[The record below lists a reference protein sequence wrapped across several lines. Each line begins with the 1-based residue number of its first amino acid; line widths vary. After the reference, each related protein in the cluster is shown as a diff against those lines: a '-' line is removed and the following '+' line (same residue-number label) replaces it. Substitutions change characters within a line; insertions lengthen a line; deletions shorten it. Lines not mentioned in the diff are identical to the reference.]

1 MIHSTSLASCLLLNN
16 RTHDKMR
23 YIIAYCRI
31 LMYISTGKFN
41 RIISGPHP
49 FFALRQGTGVLLPII
64 LLIVILKEHHFGFA
78 FSAGALAIAIIDQPG
93 GTKRFRIKEML
104 FGLIAGNL
112 AVLITG
118 LTRPFPSLIWLI
130 IAAQVFLFSMLSVFG
145 KRGGIVGFACLL
157 MMLLSLSLD
166 IQGTDIFFY
175 SLITLAGSTYYFLFS
190 ITISHLFRLH
200 EERLTLASAVY
211 ATADYMRA
219 RAAFYDVNKDLD
231 RCFRQLLPYM
241 ITMTDAHQAAR
252 DNVLRNLPED
262 YKDHQRQRILLWNV
276 FIEMIALLDTMV
288 ATQTDYEVLRQR
300 FQNHDI
306 MLFMRDTLIKLSRTL
321 QRCALKLANN
331 STVHYRN
338 SVKAEL
344 RAIEYELERFK
355 IAGMAKD
362 EPEIYA
368 LIVQVLRRLR
378 NAARHVDII
387 ADNLREGEIKPLD
400 TLRRDKSLLQF
411 RTHQSLRLQPILDN
425 MHIGSAIFRYALRV
439 TLAITIVQAITNALI
454 IFYPD
459 NAIITKLIEHS
470 HWITITILL
479 TMRPGFAL
487 TRQRTMMRLQGTVIG
502 CLITLGLFSISQ
514 HHIFLTIMML
524 ITMIL
529 GQALIVNH
537 FRSGSIFITMYVLIG
552 FHFISPDIFTIIGER
567 ALDTFIASIIAF
579 ACSFA
584 FPWWEENQITR
595 LAERTIQASQQYLQ
609 KELAFIN
616 SVLHKGMGDHHY
628 STNTF
633 AYNPL
638 YIELQLARRDIHNAY
653 AAFAESYA
661 RMLSEPKSHH
671 INISSL
677 NRLIM
682 SLNTMTSQI
691 NSLGPLLLS
700 LKTLKPDLSAQFDY
714 IQTLLQL
721 TPDKTIPESPP
732 QHLENTPENQPFMLP
747 VKQMQK
753 AAQTIRQEMTVL
765 KSTRLSNTLNPHYQ
779 ADK

>member
-1 MIHSTSLASCLLLNN
+1 
-16 RTHDKMR
+16 
-23 YIIAYCRI
+23 
-31 LMYISTGKFN
+31 MYISTGKFN

-49 FFALRQGTGVLLPII
+49 FFALRQGIGVLLPII
-64 LLIVILKEHHFGFA
+64 ILIGFLKEYHFGFA

-118 LTRPFPSLIWLI
+118 LTRPFPSIIWAV

-166 IQGTDIFFY
+166 AQGTDIFFY

-190 ITISHLFRLH
+190 ITISHFFRLH

-219 RAAFYDVNKDLD
+219 RAAFYDINNDLD
-231 RCFRQLLPYM
+231 TCFRKLLPYM

-262 YKDHQRQRILLWNV
+262 HKDHQRQRIVLWNV

-300 FQNHDI
+300 FQNHDV

-321 QRCALKLANN
+321 QRCALKLAHN
-331 STVHYRN
+331 SSVNYRN

-355 IAGMAKD
+355 AEGIAKD

-368 LIVQVLRRLR
+368 LVVQVLRRLR
-378 NAARHVDII
+378 NAARYVDII
-387 ADNLREGEIKPLD
+387 ADNLREGEVKPLD
-400 TLRRDKSLLQF
+400 ALRRDKSLLQF

-425 MHIGSAIFRYALRV
+425 MHMGSAIFRYALRV
-439 TLAITIVQAITNALI
+439 TLAITIVQAITNAII

-459 NAIITKLIEHS
+459 NELVSKLITHS
-470 HWITITILL
+470 HWVTITILL

-487 TRQRTMMRLQGTVIG
+487 TRQRTMMRLQGTVVG
-502 CLITLGLFSISQ
+502 CLLTLGLFSISGNA
-514 HHIFLTIMML
+514 IFLTVTML
-524 ITMIL
+524 IAMIL

-537 FRSGSIFITMYVLIG
+537 FRSGSMFITIYVLIG

-567 ALDTFIASIIAF
+567 ALDTVIASIIAF

-584 FPWWEENQITR
+584 FPWWEENQIIK

-609 KELAFIN
+609 KELMFID
-616 SVLHKGMGDHHY
+616 SVLTKGMGGDNY
-628 STNTF
+628 SAATF
-633 AYNPL
+633 AHNPL
-638 YIELQLARRDIHNAY
+638 YIDLQLARRDIHNAY
-653 AAFAESYA
+653 AAFADSYA

-671 INISSL
+671 INIGSL

-691 NSLGPLLLS
+691 NSLGPLLVA
-700 LKTLKPDLSAQFDY
+700 LKTLGPDLSKQFDY
-714 IQTLLQL
+714 ILTLLEHPS
-721 TPDKTIPESPP
+721 TEAIIPEPP
-732 QHLENTPENQPFMLP
+732 AHLDNTPENQPFMLP

-753 AAQTIRQEMTVL
+753 AAQTIRQEIQVL
-765 KSTRLSNTLNPHYQ
+765 KN
-779 ADK
+779 D

>member
-1 MIHSTSLASCLLLNN
+1 
-16 RTHDKMR
+16 
-23 YIIAYCRI
+23 
-31 LMYISTGKFN
+31 MYISTGKFN

-49 FFALRQGTGVLLPII
+49 FFALRQGIGVLLPII
-64 LLIVILKEHHFGFA
+64 ILIGFLKEYHFGFA

-118 LTRPFPSLIWLI
+118 LTRPFPSIIWSI

-166 IQGTDIFFY
+166 AQGTDIFFY

-190 ITISHLFRLH
+190 ITISHFFRLH

-219 RAAFYDVNKDLD
+219 RAAFYDINNDLD
-231 RCFRQLLPYM
+231 TCFRKLLPYM

-262 YKDHQRQRILLWNV
+262 HKDHQRQRIVLWNV

-300 FQNHDI
+300 FQNHDV

-321 QRCALKLANN
+321 QRCALKLAHN
-331 STVHYRN
+331 SSVNYRN

-355 IAGMAKD
+355 AEGMAKD

-368 LIVQVLRRLR
+368 LVVQVLRRLR
-378 NAARHVDII
+378 NAARYVDII
-387 ADNLREGEIKPLD
+387 ADNLREGEVKPLD
-400 TLRRDKSLLQF
+400 ALRRDKSLLQF

-425 MHIGSAIFRYALRV
+425 MHMGSAIFRYALRV
-439 TLAITIVQAITNALI
+439 TLAITIVQAITNAII

-459 NAIITKLIEHS
+459 NELVSKLITHS
-470 HWITITILL
+470 HWVTITILL

-487 TRQRTMMRLQGTVIG
+487 TRQRTMMRLQGTVVG
-502 CLITLGLFSISQ
+502 CLLTLGLFSISGNA
-514 HHIFLTIMML
+514 IFLTVTML
-524 ITMIL
+524 IAMIL

-537 FRSGSIFITMYVLIG
+537 FRSGSMFITIYVLIG

-567 ALDTFIASIIAF
+567 ALDTVIASIIAF

-584 FPWWEENQITR
+584 FPWWEENQIIK

-609 KELAFIN
+609 KELMFID
-616 SVLHKGMGDHHY
+616 SVLTKGMGGDNY
-628 STNTF
+628 SAATF
-633 AYNPL
+633 AHNPL
-638 YIELQLARRDIHNAY
+638 YIDLQLARRDIHNAY
-653 AAFAESYA
+653 AAFADSYA

-671 INISSL
+671 INIGSL

-691 NSLGPLLLS
+691 NSLGPLLVA
-700 LKTLKPDLSAQFDY
+700 LKTLGPDLSKQFDY
-714 IQTLLQL
+714 ILTLLEPPS
-721 TPDKTIPESPP
+721 TEAIIPEPP
-732 QHLENTPENQPFMLP
+732 AHLDNTPENQPFMLP

-753 AAQTIRQEMTVL
+753 AAQTIRQEIQVL
-765 KSTRLSNTLNPHYQ
+765 KN
-779 ADK
+779 D

>member
-1 MIHSTSLASCLLLNN
+1 
-16 RTHDKMR
+16 
-23 YIIAYCRI
+23 
-31 LMYISTGKFN
+31 MYISTGKFN

-49 FFALRQGTGVLLPII
+49 FFALRQGIGVLLPII
-64 LLIVILKEHHFGFA
+64 ILIGFLKEYHFGFA

-118 LTRPFPSLIWLI
+118 LTRPFPSIIWVV

-166 IQGTDIFFY
+166 AQGTDIFFY

-190 ITISHLFRLH
+190 ITISHFFRLH

-219 RAAFYDVNKDLD
+219 RAAFYDINNDLD
-231 RCFRQLLPYM
+231 TCFRKLLPYM

-262 YKDHQRQRILLWNV
+262 HKDHQRQRIVLWNV

-300 FQNHDI
+300 FQNHDV

-321 QRCALKLANN
+321 QRCALKLAHN
-331 STVHYRN
+331 SSVNYRN

-355 IAGMAKD
+355 AEGIVKD

-368 LIVQVLRRLR
+368 LVVQVLRRLR
-378 NAARHVDII
+378 NAARYVDII
-387 ADNLREGEIKPLD
+387 ADNLREGEVKPLD
-400 TLRRDKSLLQF
+400 ALRRDKSLLQF

-425 MHIGSAIFRYALRV
+425 MHMGSAIFRYALRV
-439 TLAITIVQAITNALI
+439 TLAITIVQAITNTII

-459 NAIITKLIEHS
+459 NALVSKLITHS
-470 HWITITILL
+470 HWVTITILL

-487 TRQRTMMRLQGTVIG
+487 TRQRTMMRLQGTVVG
-502 CLITLGLFSISQ
+502 CLLTLGLFSISGNA
-514 HHIFLTIMML
+514 IFLTVTML
-524 ITMIL
+524 IAMIL

-537 FRSGSIFITMYVLIG
+537 FRSGSMFITIYVLIG

-567 ALDTFIASIIAF
+567 ALDTVIASIIAF

-584 FPWWEENQITR
+584 FPWWEENQIIK

-609 KELAFIN
+609 KELMFID
-616 SVLHKGMGDHHY
+616 SVLTKGMGGDNY
-628 STNTF
+628 SAATF
-633 AYNPL
+633 AHNPL
-638 YIELQLARRDIHNAY
+638 YIDLQLARRDIHNAY
-653 AAFAESYA
+653 AAFADSYA

-671 INISSL
+671 INIGSL

-691 NSLGPLLLS
+691 NSLGPLLVA
-700 LKTLKPDLSAQFDY
+700 LKTLGPDLSKQFDY
-714 IQTLLQL
+714 ILTLLEPPSPE
-721 TPDKTIPESPP
+721 TIIPEPP
-732 QHLENTPENQPFMLP
+732 AHLDNTPENQPFMLP

-753 AAQTIRQEMTVL
+753 AAQTIRQEIQVL
-765 KSTRLSNTLNPHYQ
+765 KN
-779 ADK
+779 D

>member
-1 MIHSTSLASCLLLNN
+1 
-16 RTHDKMR
+16 
-23 YIIAYCRI
+23 
-31 LMYISTGKFN
+31 MYISTGKFN

-49 FFALRQGTGVLLPII
+49 FFALRQGIGVLLPII
-64 LLIVILKEHHFGFA
+64 ILIGFLKEYHFGFA

-118 LTRPFPSLIWLI
+118 LTRPFPSIIWAV

-166 IQGTDIFFY
+166 AQGTDIFFY

-190 ITISHLFRLH
+190 ITISHFFRLH

-219 RAAFYDVNKDLD
+219 RAAFYDINNDLD
-231 RCFRQLLPYM
+231 TCFRKLLPYM

-262 YKDHQRQRILLWNV
+262 HKDHQRQRIVLWNV

-300 FQNHDI
+300 FQNHDV

-321 QRCALKLANN
+321 QRCALKLAHN
-331 STVHYRN
+331 SSVNYRN

-355 IAGMAKD
+355 AEGMAKD

-368 LIVQVLRRLR
+368 LVVQVLRRLR
-378 NAARHVDII
+378 NAARYVDII
-387 ADNLREGEIKPLD
+387 ADNLREGEVKPLD
-400 TLRRDKSLLQF
+400 ALRRDKSLLQF

-425 MHIGSAIFRYALRV
+425 MHMGSAIFRYALRV
-439 TLAITIVQAITNALI
+439 TLAITIVQAITNAII

-459 NAIITKLIEHS
+459 NALVSKLITHS
-470 HWITITILL
+470 HWVTITILL

-487 TRQRTMMRLQGTVIG
+487 TRQRTMMRLQGTVVG
-502 CLITLGLFSISQ
+502 CLLTLGLFSISGNA
-514 HHIFLTIMML
+514 IFLTVTML
-524 ITMIL
+524 IAMIL

-537 FRSGSIFITMYVLIG
+537 FRSGSMFITIYVLIG

-567 ALDTFIASIIAF
+567 ALDTVIASIIAF

-584 FPWWEENQITR
+584 FPWWEENQIIK

-609 KELAFIN
+609 KELMFID
-616 SVLHKGMGDHHY
+616 SVLTKGMGGDNY
-628 STNTF
+628 SAATF
-633 AYNPL
+633 AHNPL
-638 YIELQLARRDIHNAY
+638 YIDLQLARRDIHNAY
-653 AAFAESYA
+653 AAFADSYA

-671 INISSL
+671 INIGSL

-691 NSLGPLLLS
+691 NSLGPLLVA
-700 LKTLKPDLSAQFDY
+700 LKTLGPDLSKQFDY
-714 IQTLLQL
+714 ILTLLEPPSPE
-721 TPDKTIPESPP
+721 TIIPEPP
-732 QHLENTPENQPFMLP
+732 AHLDNTPENQPFMLP

-753 AAQTIRQEMTVL
+753 AAQTIRQEIQVL
-765 KSTRLSNTLNPHYQ
+765 KN
-779 ADK
+779 D

>member
-1 MIHSTSLASCLLLNN
+1 
-16 RTHDKMR
+16 
-23 YIIAYCRI
+23 
-31 LMYISTGKFN
+31 MYISTGKFN

-49 FFALRQGTGVLLPII
+49 FFALRQGIGVLLPII
-64 LLIVILKEHHFGFA
+64 ILIGFLKEYHFGFA

-118 LTRPFPSLIWLI
+118 LTRPFPSIIWAI

-166 IQGTDIFFY
+166 AQGTDIFFY

-190 ITISHLFRLH
+190 ITISHFFRLH

-219 RAAFYDVNKDLD
+219 RAPFYDINNDLD
-231 RCFRQLLPYM
+231 TCFRKLLPYM

-262 YKDHQRQRILLWNV
+262 HKDHQRQRIVLWNV

-300 FQNHDI
+300 FQNHDV

-321 QRCALKLANN
+321 QRCALKLAHN
-331 STVHYRN
+331 SSVNYRN

-355 IAGMAKD
+355 AEGMAKD

-368 LIVQVLRRLR
+368 LVVQVLRRLR
-378 NAARHVDII
+378 NAARYVDII
-387 ADNLREGEIKPLD
+387 ADNLREGEVKPLD
-400 TLRRDKSLLQF
+400 ALRRDKSLLQF

-425 MHIGSAIFRYALRV
+425 MHMGSAIFRYALRV
-439 TLAITIVQAITNALI
+439 TLAITIVQAITNAII

-459 NAIITKLIEHS
+459 NELVSKLITHS
-470 HWITITILL
+470 HWVTITILL

-487 TRQRTMMRLQGTVIG
+487 TRQRTMMRLQGTVVG
-502 CLITLGLFSISQ
+502 CLLTLGLFSISGNA
-514 HHIFLTIMML
+514 IFLTVTML
-524 ITMIL
+524 IAMIL

-537 FRSGSIFITMYVLIG
+537 FRSGSMFITIYVLIG

-567 ALDTFIASIIAF
+567 ALDTVIASIIAF

-584 FPWWEENQITR
+584 FPWWEENQIIK

-609 KELAFIN
+609 KELMFID
-616 SVLHKGMGDHHY
+616 SVLTKGMGGDNY
-628 STNTF
+628 SAATF
-633 AYNPL
+633 AHNPL
-638 YIELQLARRDIHNAY
+638 YIDLQLARRDIHNAY
-653 AAFAESYA
+653 AAFADSYA

-671 INISSL
+671 INIGSL

-691 NSLGPLLLS
+691 NSLGPLLVA
-700 LKTLKPDLSAQFDY
+700 LKTLGPDLSKQFDY
-714 IQTLLQL
+714 ILTLLEPPS
-721 TPDKTIPESPP
+721 TEAIIPEPP
-732 QHLENTPENQPFMLP
+732 AHLDNTPENQPFMLP

-753 AAQTIRQEMTVL
+753 AAQTIRQEIQVL
-765 KSTRLSNTLNPHYQ
+765 KN
-779 ADK
+779 D

>member
-1 MIHSTSLASCLLLNN
+1 
-16 RTHDKMR
+16 
-23 YIIAYCRI
+23 
-31 LMYISTGKFN
+31 MYISTGKFN

-49 FFALRQGTGVLLPII
+49 FFALRQGIGVLLPII
-64 LLIVILKEHHFGFA
+64 ILIGFLKEYHFGFA

-118 LTRPFPSLIWLI
+118 LTRPFPSIIWAV

-166 IQGTDIFFY
+166 AQGTDIFFY

-190 ITISHLFRLH
+190 ITISHFFRLH

-219 RAAFYDVNKDLD
+219 RAAFYDINNDLD
-231 RCFRQLLPYM
+231 TCFRKLLPYM

-262 YKDHQRQRILLWNV
+262 HKDHQRQRIVLWNV

-300 FQNHDI
+300 FKNHDV

-321 QRCALKLANN
+321 QRCALKLAHN
-331 STVHYRN
+331 SSVNYRN

-355 IAGMAKD
+355 AEGIAKD

-368 LIVQVLRRLR
+368 LVVQVLRRLR
-378 NAARHVDII
+378 NAARYVDII
-387 ADNLREGEIKPLD
+387 ADNLREGEVKPLD
-400 TLRRDKSLLQF
+400 ALRRDKSLLQF

-425 MHIGSAIFRYALRV
+425 MHMGSAIFRYALRV
-439 TLAITIVQAITNALI
+439 TLAITIVQAITNAII

-459 NAIITKLIEHS
+459 NALVSKLITHS
-470 HWITITILL
+470 HWVTITILL

-487 TRQRTMMRLQGTVIG
+487 TRQRTMMRLQGTVVG
-502 CLITLGLFSISQ
+502 CLLTLGLFSISGNA
-514 HHIFLTIMML
+514 IFLTVTML
-524 ITMIL
+524 IAMIL

-537 FRSGSIFITMYVLIG
+537 FRSGSMFITIYVLIG

-567 ALDTFIASIIAF
+567 ALDTVIASIIAF

-584 FPWWEENQITR
+584 FPWWEENQIIK

-609 KELAFIN
+609 KELMFID
-616 SVLHKGMGDHHY
+616 SVLTKGMGGDNY
-628 STNTF
+628 SAATF
-633 AYNPL
+633 AHNPL
-638 YIELQLARRDIHNAY
+638 YIDLQLARRDIHNAY
-653 AAFAESYA
+653 AAFADSYA

-671 INISSL
+671 INIGSL

-691 NSLGPLLLS
+691 NSLGPLLVA
-700 LKTLKPDLSAQFDY
+700 LKTLGPDLSKQFDY
-714 IQTLLQL
+714 ILTLLE
-721 TPDKTIPESPP
+721 PPSAEAIIPEPP
-732 QHLENTPENQPFMLP
+732 AHLDNTPENQPFMLP

-753 AAQTIRQEMTVL
+753 AAQTIRQEIQVL
-765 KSTRLSNTLNPHYQ
+765 KN
-779 ADK
+779 D

>member
-1 MIHSTSLASCLLLNN
+1 
-16 RTHDKMR
+16 
-23 YIIAYCRI
+23 
-31 LMYISTGKFN
+31 MYISTGKFN

-49 FFALRQGTGVLLPII
+49 FFALRQGIGVLLPII
-64 LLIVILKEHHFGFA
+64 ILIGFLKEYHFGFA

-118 LTRPFPSLIWLI
+118 LTRPFPSIIWAV

-166 IQGTDIFFY
+166 AQGTDIFFY

-190 ITISHLFRLH
+190 ITISHFFRLH

-219 RAAFYDVNKDLD
+219 RAAFYDINNDLD
-231 RCFRQLLPYM
+231 TCFRKLLPYM

-262 YKDHQRQRILLWNV
+262 HKDHQRQRIVLWNV

-300 FQNHDI
+300 FQNHDV

-321 QRCALKLANN
+321 QRCALKLAHN
-331 STVHYRN
+331 SSVNYRN

-355 IAGMAKD
+355 AEGMAKD

-368 LIVQVLRRLR
+368 LVVQVLRRLR
-378 NAARHVDII
+378 NAARYVDII
-387 ADNLREGEIKPLD
+387 ADNLREGEVKPLD
-400 TLRRDKSLLQF
+400 ALRRDKSLLQF

-425 MHIGSAIFRYALRV
+425 MHMGSAIFRYALRV
-439 TLAITIVQAITNALI
+439 TLAITIVQAITNAII

-459 NAIITKLIEHS
+459 NELVSKLITHS
-470 HWITITILL
+470 HWVTITILL

-487 TRQRTMMRLQGTVIG
+487 TRQRTMMRLQGTVVG
-502 CLITLGLFSISQ
+502 CLLTLGLFSISGNA
-514 HHIFLTIMML
+514 IFLTVTML
-524 ITMIL
+524 IAMIL

-537 FRSGSIFITMYVLIG
+537 FRSGSMFITIYVLIG

-567 ALDTFIASIIAF
+567 ALDTVIASIIAF

-584 FPWWEENQITR
+584 FPWWEENQIIK

-609 KELAFIN
+609 KELMFID
-616 SVLHKGMGDHHY
+616 SVLTKGMGGDNY
-628 STNTF
+628 SAATF
-633 AYNPL
+633 AHNPL
-638 YIELQLARRDIHNAY
+638 YIDLQLARRDIHNAY
-653 AAFAESYA
+653 AAFADSYA

-671 INISSL
+671 INIGSL

-691 NSLGPLLLS
+691 NSLGPLLVA
-700 LKTLKPDLSAQFDY
+700 LKTLGPDLSKQFDY
-714 IQTLLQL
+714 ILTLLEPPS
-721 TPDKTIPESPP
+721 TEAIIPEPP
-732 QHLENTPENQPFMLP
+732 AHLDNTPENQPFMLP

-753 AAQTIRQEMTVL
+753 AAQTIRQEIQVL
-765 KSTRLSNTLNPHYQ
+765 KN
-779 ADK
+779 D

>member
-1 MIHSTSLASCLLLNN
+1 
-16 RTHDKMR
+16 
-23 YIIAYCRI
+23 
-31 LMYISTGKFN
+31 MYISTGKFN

-49 FFALRQGTGVLLPII
+49 FFALRQGIGVLLPII
-64 LLIVILKEHHFGFA
+64 ILIGFLKEYHFGFA

-118 LTRPFPSLIWLI
+118 LTRPFPSIIWVV

-166 IQGTDIFFY
+166 AQGTDIFFY

-190 ITISHLFRLH
+190 ITISHFFRLH

-219 RAAFYDVNKDLD
+219 RAAFYDINNDLD
-231 RCFRQLLPYM
+231 TCFRKLLPYM

-262 YKDHQRQRILLWNV
+262 HKDHQRQRIVLWNV

-300 FQNHDI
+300 FQNHDV

-321 QRCALKLANN
+321 QRCALKLAHN
-331 STVHYRN
+331 SSVNYRN

-355 IAGMAKD
+355 AEGIAKD

-368 LIVQVLRRLR
+368 LVVQVLRRLR
-378 NAARHVDII
+378 NAARYVDII
-387 ADNLREGEIKPLD
+387 ADNLREGEVKPLD
-400 TLRRDKSLLQF
+400 ALRRDKSLLQF

-425 MHIGSAIFRYALRV
+425 MHMGSAIFRYALRV
-439 TLAITIVQAITNALI
+439 TLAITIVQAITNAII

-459 NAIITKLIEHS
+459 NALVSKLITHS
-470 HWITITILL
+470 HWVTITILL

-487 TRQRTMMRLQGTVIG
+487 TRQRTMMRLQGTVVG
-502 CLITLGLFSISQ
+502 CLLTLGLFSISGNA
-514 HHIFLTIMML
+514 IFLTVTML
-524 ITMIL
+524 IAMIL

-537 FRSGSIFITMYVLIG
+537 FRSGSMFITIYVLIG

-567 ALDTFIASIIAF
+567 ALDTVIASIIAF

-584 FPWWEENQITR
+584 FPWWEENQIIK

-609 KELAFIN
+609 KELMFID
-616 SVLHKGMGDHHY
+616 SVLTKGMGGDNY
-628 STNTF
+628 SAATF
-633 AYNPL
+633 AHNPL
-638 YIELQLARRDIHNAY
+638 YIDLQLARRDIHNAY
-653 AAFAESYA
+653 AAFADSYA

-671 INISSL
+671 INIGSL

-691 NSLGPLLLS
+691 NSLGPLLVA
-700 LKTLKPDLSAQFDY
+700 LKTLGPDLSKQFDY
-714 IQTLLQL
+714 ILTLLEPPS
-721 TPDKTIPESPP
+721 TEAIIPEPP
-732 QHLENTPENQPFMLP
+732 AHLDNTPENQPFMLP

-753 AAQTIRQEMTVL
+753 AAQTIRQEIQVL
-765 KSTRLSNTLNPHYQ
+765 KN
-779 ADK
+779 D

>member
-1 MIHSTSLASCLLLNN
+1 
-16 RTHDKMR
+16 
-23 YIIAYCRI
+23 
-31 LMYISTGKFN
+31 
-41 RIISGPHP
+41 
-49 FFALRQGTGVLLPII
+49 
-64 LLIVILKEHHFGFA
+64 
-78 FSAGALAIAIIDQPG
+78 
-93 GTKRFRIKEML
+93 
-104 FGLIAGNL
+104 
-112 AVLITG
+112 
-118 LTRPFPSLIWLI
+118 
-130 IAAQVFLFSMLSVFG
+130 MLSVFG

-166 IQGTDIFFY
+166 AQGTDIFFY

-190 ITISHLFRLH
+190 ITISHFFRLH

-219 RAAFYDVNKDLD
+219 RAAFYDINNDLD
-231 RCFRQLLPYM
+231 TCFRKLLPYM

-262 YKDHQRQRILLWNV
+262 HKDHQRQRIVLWNV

-300 FQNHDI
+300 FQNHDV

-321 QRCALKLANN
+321 QRCALKLAHN
-331 STVHYRN
+331 SSVNYRN

-355 IAGMAKD
+355 AEGMAKD

-368 LIVQVLRRLR
+368 LVVQVLRRLR
-378 NAARHVDII
+378 NAARYVDII
-387 ADNLREGEIKPLD
+387 ADNLREGEVKPLD
-400 TLRRDKSLLQF
+400 ALRRDKSLLQF

-425 MHIGSAIFRYALRV
+425 MHMGSAIFRYALRV
-439 TLAITIVQAITNALI
+439 TLAITIVQAITNAII

-459 NAIITKLIEHS
+459 NELVSKLITHS
-470 HWITITILL
+470 HWVTITILL

-487 TRQRTMMRLQGTVIG
+487 TRQRTMMRLQGTVVG
-502 CLITLGLFSISQ
+502 CLLTLGLFSISGNA
-514 HHIFLTIMML
+514 IFLTVTML
-524 ITMIL
+524 IAMIL

-537 FRSGSIFITMYVLIG
+537 FRSGSMFITIYVLIG

-567 ALDTFIASIIAF
+567 ALDTVIASIIAF

-584 FPWWEENQITR
+584 FPWWEENQIIK

-609 KELAFIN
+609 KELMFID
-616 SVLHKGMGDHHY
+616 SVLTKGMGGDNY
-628 STNTF
+628 SAATF
-633 AYNPL
+633 AHNPL
-638 YIELQLARRDIHNAY
+638 YIDLQLARRDIHNAY
-653 AAFAESYA
+653 AAFADSYA

-671 INISSL
+671 INIGSL

-691 NSLGPLLLS
+691 NSLGPLLVA
-700 LKTLKPDLSAQFDY
+700 LKTLGPDLSKQFDY
-714 IQTLLQL
+714 ILTLLEPPS
-721 TPDKTIPESPP
+721 TEAIIPEPP
-732 QHLENTPENQPFMLP
+732 AHLDNTPENQPFMLP

-753 AAQTIRQEMTVL
+753 AAQTIRQEIQVL
-765 KSTRLSNTLNPHYQ
+765 KN
-779 ADK
+779 D

>member
-1 MIHSTSLASCLLLNN
+1 
-16 RTHDKMR
+16 
-23 YIIAYCRI
+23 
-31 LMYISTGKFN
+31 MYISTGKFN

-49 FFALRQGTGVLLPII
+49 FFALRQGIGVLLPII
-64 LLIVILKEHHFGFA
+64 ILIGFLKEYHFGFA

-118 LTRPFPSLIWLI
+118 LTRPFPSIIWVV

-166 IQGTDIFFY
+166 AQGTDIFFY

-190 ITISHLFRLH
+190 ITISHFFRLH

-219 RAAFYDVNKDLD
+219 RAAFYDINNDLD
-231 RCFRQLLPYM
+231 TCFRKLLPYM

-262 YKDHQRQRILLWNV
+262 HKDHQRQRIVLWNV

-300 FQNHDI
+300 FQNHDV

-321 QRCALKLANN
+321 QRCALKLAHN
-331 STVHYRN
+331 SSVNYRN

-355 IAGMAKD
+355 AEGIAKD

-368 LIVQVLRRLR
+368 LVVQVLRRLR
-378 NAARHVDII
+378 NAARYVDII
-387 ADNLREGEIKPLD
+387 ADNLREGEVKPLD
-400 TLRRDKSLLQF
+400 ALRRDKSLLQF

-425 MHIGSAIFRYALRV
+425 MHMGSAIFRYALRV
-439 TLAITIVQAITNALI
+439 TLAITIVQAITNAII

-459 NAIITKLIEHS
+459 NELVSKLITHS
-470 HWITITILL
+470 HWVTITILL

-487 TRQRTMMRLQGTVIG
+487 TRQRTMMRLQGTVVG
-502 CLITLGLFSISQ
+502 CLLTLGLFSISGNA
-514 HHIFLTIMML
+514 IFLTVTML
-524 ITMIL
+524 IAMIL

-537 FRSGSIFITMYVLIG
+537 FRSGSMFITIYVLIG

-567 ALDTFIASIIAF
+567 ALDTVIASIIAF

-584 FPWWEENQITR
+584 FPWWEENQIIK

-609 KELAFIN
+609 KELMFID
-616 SVLHKGMGDHHY
+616 SVLTKGMGGDNY
-628 STNTF
+628 SAATF
-633 AYNPL
+633 AHNPL
-638 YIELQLARRDIHNAY
+638 YIDLQLARRDIHNAY
-653 AAFAESYA
+653 AAFADSYA

-671 INISSL
+671 INIGSL

-691 NSLGPLLLS
+691 NSLGPLLVA
-700 LKTLKPDLSAQFDY
+700 LKTLGPDLSKQFDY
-714 IQTLLQL
+714 ILTLLEPPS
-721 TPDKTIPESPP
+721 TEAIIPEPP
-732 QHLENTPENQPFMLP
+732 AHLDNTPENQPFMLP

-753 AAQTIRQEMTVL
+753 AAQTIRQEIQVL
-765 KSTRLSNTLNPHYQ
+765 KN
-779 ADK
+779 D

>member
-1 MIHSTSLASCLLLNN
+1 
-16 RTHDKMR
+16 
-23 YIIAYCRI
+23 
-31 LMYISTGKFN
+31 MYISTGKFN

-49 FFALRQGTGVLLPII
+49 FFALRQGIGVLLPII
-64 LLIVILKEHHFGFA
+64 ILIGFLKEYHFGFA

-118 LTRPFPSLIWLI
+118 LTRPFPSIIWAV

-166 IQGTDIFFY
+166 AQGTDIFFY

-190 ITISHLFRLH
+190 ITISHFFRLH

-219 RAAFYDVNKDLD
+219 RAAFYDINNDLD
-231 RCFRQLLPYM
+231 TCFRKLLPYM

-262 YKDHQRQRILLWNV
+262 HKDHQRQRIVLWNV

-300 FQNHDI
+300 FQNHDV

-321 QRCALKLANN
+321 QRCALKLAHN
-331 STVHYRN
+331 SSVNYRN

-355 IAGMAKD
+355 AEGIAKD

-368 LIVQVLRRLR
+368 LVVQVLRRLR
-378 NAARHVDII
+378 NAARYVDII
-387 ADNLREGEIKPLD
+387 ADNLREGEVKPLD
-400 TLRRDKSLLQF
+400 ALRRDKSLLQF

-425 MHIGSAIFRYALRV
+425 MHMGSAIFRYALRV
-439 TLAITIVQAITNALI
+439 TLAITIVQAITNAII

-459 NAIITKLIEHS
+459 NELVSKLITHS
-470 HWITITILL
+470 HWVTITILL

-487 TRQRTMMRLQGTVIG
+487 TRQRTMMRLQGTVVG
-502 CLITLGLFSISQ
+502 CLLTLGLFSISGNA
-514 HHIFLTIMML
+514 IFLTVTML
-524 ITMIL
+524 IAMIL

-537 FRSGSIFITMYVLIG
+537 FRSGSMFITIYVLIG

-567 ALDTFIASIIAF
+567 ALDTVIASIIAF

-584 FPWWEENQITR
+584 FPWWEENQIIK

-609 KELAFIN
+609 KELMFID
-616 SVLHKGMGDHHY
+616 SVLTKGMGGDNY
-628 STNTF
+628 SAATF
-633 AYNPL
+633 AHNPL
-638 YIELQLARRDIHNAY
+638 YIDLQLARRDIHNAY
-653 AAFAESYA
+653 AAFADSYA

-671 INISSL
+671 INIGSL

-691 NSLGPLLLS
+691 NSLGPLLVA
-700 LKTLKPDLSAQFDY
+700 LKTLGPDLSKQFDY
-714 IQTLLQL
+714 ILTLLEPPSAE
-721 TPDKTIPESPP
+721 TIIPEPP
-732 QHLENTPENQPFMLP
+732 AHLDNTPENQPFMLP

-753 AAQTIRQEMTVL
+753 AAQTIRQEIQVL
-765 KSTRLSNTLNPHYQ
+765 KN
-779 ADK
+779 D

>member
-1 MIHSTSLASCLLLNN
+1 
-16 RTHDKMR
+16 
-23 YIIAYCRI
+23 
-31 LMYISTGKFN
+31 MYISTGKFN

-49 FFALRQGTGVLLPII
+49 FFALRQGIGVLLPII
-64 LLIVILKEHHFGFA
+64 ILIGFLKEYHFGFA

-118 LTRPFPSLIWLI
+118 LTRPFPSIIWAI

-166 IQGTDIFFY
+166 AQGTDIFFY

-190 ITISHLFRLH
+190 ITISHFFRLH

-219 RAAFYDVNKDLD
+219 RAAFYDINNDLD
-231 RCFRQLLPYM
+231 TCFRKLLPYM

-262 YKDHQRQRILLWNV
+262 HKDHQRQRIVLWNV

-300 FQNHDI
+300 FQNHDV

-321 QRCALKLANN
+321 QRCALKLAHN
-331 STVHYRN
+331 SSVNYRN

-355 IAGMAKD
+355 AEGIAKD

-368 LIVQVLRRLR
+368 LVVQVLRRLR
-378 NAARHVDII
+378 NAARYVDII
-387 ADNLREGEIKPLD
+387 ADNLREGEVKPLD
-400 TLRRDKSLLQF
+400 ALRRDKSLLQF

-425 MHIGSAIFRYALRV
+425 MHMGSAIFRYALRV
-439 TLAITIVQAITNALI
+439 TLAITIVQAITNAII

-459 NAIITKLIEHS
+459 NELVSKLITHS
-470 HWITITILL
+470 HWVTITILL

-487 TRQRTMMRLQGTVIG
+487 TRQRTMMRLQGTVVG
-502 CLITLGLFSISQ
+502 CLLTLGLFSISGNA
-514 HHIFLTIMML
+514 IFLTVTML
-524 ITMIL
+524 IAMIL

-537 FRSGSIFITMYVLIG
+537 FRSGSMFITIYVLIG

-567 ALDTFIASIIAF
+567 ALDTVIASIIAF

-584 FPWWEENQITR
+584 FPWWEENQIIK

-609 KELAFIN
+609 KELMFID
-616 SVLHKGMGDHHY
+616 SVLTKGMGGDNY
-628 STNTF
+628 SAATF
-633 AYNPL
+633 AHNPL
-638 YIELQLARRDIHNAY
+638 YIDLQLARRDIHNAY
-653 AAFAESYA
+653 AAFADSYA

-671 INISSL
+671 INIGSL

-691 NSLGPLLLS
+691 NSLGPLLVA
-700 LKTLKPDLSAQFDY
+700 LKTLGPDLSKQFDY
-714 IQTLLQL
+714 ILTLLEPPS
-721 TPDKTIPESPP
+721 TEAIIPEPP
-732 QHLENTPENQPFMLP
+732 AHLDNTPENQPFMLP

-753 AAQTIRQEMTVL
+753 AAQTIRQEIQVL
-765 KSTRLSNTLNPHYQ
+765 KN
-779 ADK
+779 D

>member
-1 MIHSTSLASCLLLNN
+1 
-16 RTHDKMR
+16 
-23 YIIAYCRI
+23 
-31 LMYISTGKFN
+31 MYISTGKFN
-41 RIISGPHP
+41 RLISGPHW
-49 FFALRQGTGVLLPII
+49 FFALRQGIGVLLPII
-64 LLIVILKEHHFGFA
+64 ILIGVFKQYHFGFA

-118 LTRPFPSLIWLI
+118 LASPFPSIIWLV
-130 IAAQVFLFSMLSVFG
+130 IAAQVFIFSMLSVFG

-166 IQGTDIFFY
+166 SKGTDIFLY
-175 SLITLAGSTYYFLFS
+175 SLTTFAGSAYYFLFS
-190 ITISHLFRLH
+190 IIISRIFSLH

-219 RAAFYDVNKDLD
+219 RASFYDINNDLD
-231 RCFRQLLPYM
+231 TCFRKLLPYM

-262 YKDHQRQRILLWNV
+262 HKDHQRQRIVLWNV

-300 FQNHDI
+300 FQNEDI

-331 STVHYRN
+331 STVNYRN

-355 IAGMAKD
+355 AEGIAKE
-362 EPEIYA
+362 EPEVYA

-378 NAARHVDII
+378 NAARYVDII
-387 ADNLREGEIKPLD
+387 ADNVRDEGEVKPLD
-400 TLRRDKSLLQF
+400 TMRRDKSLLQF

-425 MHIGSAIFRYALRV
+425 LHMGSAIFRYALRV
-439 TLAITIVQAITNALI
+439 TLAITIVQLITNGI
-454 IFYPD
+454 ILLYPD
-459 NAIITKLIEHS
+459 NAIVSKLIEHS

-502 CLITLGLFSISQ
+502 CLVTLGLFSISTNP
-514 HHIFLTIMML
+514 IFLTIMML
-524 ITMIL
+524 ISMIL

-537 FRSGSIFITMYVLIG
+537 FRPGSMFVTMYVLIG

-567 ALDTFIASIIAF
+567 ALDTLIASIIAF
-579 ACSFA
+579 GCSFA
-584 FPWWEENQITR
+584 FPWWEENQITH

-609 KELAFIN
+609 KELAFID
-616 SVLHKGMGDHHY
+616 SVLTKGMGGDNY
-628 STNTF
+628 SADTF
-633 AYNPL
+633 AHNPL
-638 YIELQLARRDIHNAY
+638 YIDLQLARRDIHNSY
-653 AAFAESYA
+653 AAFADSYA

-671 INISSL
+671 INIASL
-677 NRLIM
+677 NRLVM
-682 SLNTMTSQI
+682 SLNTMSSQI

-700 LKTLKPDLSAQFDY
+700 LKKLDSDLAQQFEY
-714 IQTLLQL
+714 IHALLQ
-721 TPDKTIPESPP
+721 PSDDESMPEPP
-732 QHLENTPENQPFMLP
+732 ANLENTAENQPFMLP

-753 AAQTIRQEMTVL
+753 AAQTIRQEMQVL
-765 KSTRLSNTLNPHYQ
+765 KI
-779 ADK
+779 

>member
-1 MIHSTSLASCLLLNN
+1 
-16 RTHDKMR
+16 
-23 YIIAYCRI
+23 
-31 LMYISTGKFN
+31 MYISTGKFN

-49 FFALRQGTGVLLPII
+49 FFALRQGIGVLLPII
-64 LLIVILKEHHFGFA
+64 ILIGFLKEYHFGFA

-118 LTRPFPSLIWLI
+118 LTRPFPSIIWAV

-166 IQGTDIFFY
+166 AQGTDIFFY

-190 ITISHLFRLH
+190 ITISHFFRLH

-219 RAAFYDVNKDLD
+219 RAAFYDINNDLD
-231 RCFRQLLPYM
+231 TCFRKLLPYM

-262 YKDHQRQRILLWNV
+262 HKDHQRQRIVLWNV

-300 FQNHDI
+300 FQNHDV

-321 QRCALKLANN
+321 QRCALKLAHN
-331 STVHYRN
+331 SSVNYRN

-355 IAGMAKD
+355 AEGIAKD

-368 LIVQVLRRLR
+368 LVVQVLRRLR
-378 NAARHVDII
+378 NAARYVDII
-387 ADNLREGEIKPLD
+387 ADNLREGEVKPLD
-400 TLRRDKSLLQF
+400 ALRRDKSLLQF

-425 MHIGSAIFRYALRV
+425 MHMGSAIFRYALRV
-439 TLAITIVQAITNALI
+439 TLAITIVQAITNAII

-459 NAIITKLIEHS
+459 NELVSKLITHS
-470 HWITITILL
+470 HWVTITILL

-487 TRQRTMMRLQGTVIG
+487 TRQRTMMRLQGTVVG
-502 CLITLGLFSISQ
+502 CLLTLGLFSISGNA
-514 HHIFLTIMML
+514 IFLTVTML
-524 ITMIL
+524 IAMIL

-537 FRSGSIFITMYVLIG
+537 FRSGSMFITIYVLIG

-567 ALDTFIASIIAF
+567 ALDTVIASIIAF

-584 FPWWEENQITR
+584 FPWWEENQIIK

-609 KELAFIN
+609 KELMFID
-616 SVLHKGMGDHHY
+616 SVLTKGMGGDNY
-628 STNTF
+628 SAATF
-633 AYNPL
+633 AHNPL
-638 YIELQLARRDIHNAY
+638 YIDLQLARRDIHNAY
-653 AAFAESYA
+653 AAFADSYA

-671 INISSL
+671 INIGSL

-691 NSLGPLLLS
+691 NSLGPLLVA
-700 LKTLKPDLSAQFDY
+700 LKTLGPDLSKQFDY
-714 IQTLLQL
+714 ILTLLEPPSPE
-721 TPDKTIPESPP
+721 TIIPEPP
-732 QHLENTPENQPFMLP
+732 AHLDNTPENQPFMLP

-753 AAQTIRQEMTVL
+753 AAQTIRQEIQVL
-765 KSTRLSNTLNPHYQ
+765 KN
-779 ADK
+779 D

>member
-1 MIHSTSLASCLLLNN
+1 
-16 RTHDKMR
+16 
-23 YIIAYCRI
+23 
-31 LMYISTGKFN
+31 MYISTGKFN

-49 FFALRQGTGVLLPII
+49 FFALRQGIGVLLPIVIIIGI
-64 LLIVILKEHHFGFA
+64 LQEYHFGFA

-118 LTRPFPSLIWLI
+118 LTRPFPSIIWLI

-166 IQGTDIFFY
+166 VQGTDIFFY
-175 SLITLAGSTYYFLFS
+175 SLITLAGSTYYFIFS
-190 ITISHLFRLH
+190 VTISYLFRLH

-219 RAAFYDVNKDLD
+219 RAAFYDINNDLD
-231 RCFRQLLPYM
+231 TCFRKLLPYM

-262 YKDHQRQRILLWNV
+262 YKDHQRQRIVLWNV

-300 FQNHDI
+300 FQNHDV

-321 QRCALKLANN
+321 QRCALKLAHN
-331 STVHYRN
+331 SSVNYRN

-355 IAGMAKD
+355 AEGMAKE

-368 LIVQVLRRLR
+368 LVIQVLRRLR
-378 NAARHVDII
+378 NAARYVDII
-387 ADNLREGEIKPLD
+387 ADNLREGEVKPLD
-400 TLRRDKSLLQF
+400 ALRRDKSLLQF

-425 MHIGSAIFRYALRV
+425 MHMGSAIFRYALRV
-439 TLAITIVQAITNALI
+439 TLAITIVQAITNAIVIL
-454 IFYPD
+454 YPD
-459 NAIITKLIEHS
+459 NAMVSKLIEHS
-470 HWITITILL
+470 HWVTITILL

-487 TRQRTMMRLQGTVIG
+487 TRQRTMMRLQGTVVG
-502 CLITLGLFSISQ
+502 CLLTLGLFSIS
-514 HHIFLTIMML
+514 HNPIFLTIMML

-537 FRSGSIFITMYVLIG
+537 FRSGSMFVTMYVLIA

-567 ALDTFIASIIAF
+567 ALDTVIASIIAF
-579 ACSFA
+579 TCSFA

-616 SVLHKGMGDHHY
+616 SVLNKGMGGDNY
-628 STNTF
+628 SAATF
-633 AYNPL
+633 AHNPL
-638 YIELQLARRDIHNAY
+638 YIDLQLARRDIHNAY
-653 AAFAESYA
+653 AAFADSYA

-671 INISSL
+671 INIGSL
-677 NRLIM
+677 NRLVM

-691 NSLGPLLLS
+691 NSLGPLLVA
-700 LKTLKPDLSAQFDY
+700 LKNLNPDLSAQFDY
-714 IQTLLQL
+714 IQMLLQSSS
-721 TPDKTIPESPP
+721 TNEPAPVAPP
-732 QHLENTPENQPFMLP
+732 HLENTLENQPFILP

-753 AAQTIRQEMTVL
+753 AAQTIRQEMLLL
-765 KSTRLSNTLNPHYQ
+765 KSSS
-779 ADK
+779 

>member
-1 MIHSTSLASCLLLNN
+1 
-16 RTHDKMR
+16 
-23 YIIAYCRI
+23 
-31 LMYISTGKFN
+31 MYISTGKFN

-49 FFALRQGTGVLLPII
+49 FFALRQGIGVLLPII
-64 LLIVILKEHHFGFA
+64 ILIGFLKEYHFGFA

-118 LTRPFPSLIWLI
+118 LTRPFPSIIWAI

-166 IQGTDIFFY
+166 AQGTDIFFY

-190 ITISHLFRLH
+190 ITISHFFRLH

-219 RAAFYDVNKDLD
+219 RAAFYDINNDLD
-231 RCFRQLLPYM
+231 TCFRKLLPYM

-262 YKDHQRQRILLWNV
+262 HKDHQRQRIVLWNV

-300 FQNHDI
+300 FQNHDV

-321 QRCALKLANN
+321 QRCALKLAHN
-331 STVHYRN
+331 SSVNYRN

-355 IAGMAKD
+355 AEGMAKD

-368 LIVQVLRRLR
+368 LVVQVLRRLR
-378 NAARHVDII
+378 NAARYVDII
-387 ADNLREGEIKPLD
+387 ADNLREGEVKPLD
-400 TLRRDKSLLQF
+400 ALRRDKSLLQF

-425 MHIGSAIFRYALRV
+425 MHMGSAIFRYALRV
-439 TLAITIVQAITNALI
+439 TLAITIVQAITNAII

-459 NAIITKLIEHS
+459 NELVSKLITHS
-470 HWITITILL
+470 HWVTITILL

-487 TRQRTMMRLQGTVIG
+487 TRQRTMMRLQGTVVG
-502 CLITLGLFSISQ
+502 CLLTLGLFSISGNA
-514 HHIFLTIMML
+514 IFLTVTML
-524 ITMIL
+524 IAMIL

-537 FRSGSIFITMYVLIG
+537 FRSGSMFITIYVLIG

-567 ALDTFIASIIAF
+567 ALDTVIASIIAF

-584 FPWWEENQITR
+584 FPWWEENQIIK

-609 KELAFIN
+609 KELMFID
-616 SVLHKGMGDHHY
+616 SVLTKGMGGDNY
-628 STNTF
+628 SAATF
-633 AYNPL
+633 AHNPL
-638 YIELQLARRDIHNAY
+638 YIDLQLARRDIHNAY
-653 AAFAESYA
+653 AAFADSYA

-671 INISSL
+671 INIGSL

-691 NSLGPLLLS
+691 NSLGPLLVA
-700 LKTLKPDLSAQFDY
+700 LKTLGPDLSKQFDY
-714 IQTLLQL
+714 ILTLLEPPSAE
-721 TPDKTIPESPP
+721 TIIPEPP
-732 QHLENTPENQPFMLP
+732 AHLDNTPENQPFMLP

-753 AAQTIRQEMTVL
+753 AAQTIRQEIQVL
-765 KSTRLSNTLNPHYQ
+765 KN
-779 ADK
+779 D

>member
-1 MIHSTSLASCLLLNN
+1 
-16 RTHDKMR
+16 
-23 YIIAYCRI
+23 
-31 LMYISTGKFN
+31 MYISTGKFN
-41 RIISGPHP
+41 RLISGPHL
-49 FFALRQGTGVLLPII
+49 FFALRQGIGVLLPII
-64 LLIVILKEHHFGFA
+64 FLIGVLNEYHFGFA

-118 LTRPFPSLIWLI
+118 LTRPFPSIIWLV

-166 IQGTDIFFY
+166 VQGTDIFFY

-211 ATADYMRA
+211 ATADYMKA
-219 RAAFYDVNKDLD
+219 RSRFYDINNDLD
-231 RCFRQLLPYM
+231 TCFRKLLPYM
-241 ITMTDAHQAAR
+241 VTMTDAHQAAR

-262 YKDHQRQRILLWNV
+262 HKDHQRQRIVLWNV

-331 STVHYRN
+331 SSVNYRN

-344 RAIEYELERFK
+344 RAIEYELERLK
-355 IAGMAKD
+355 ADGLAKE
-362 EPEIYA
+362 EPEVYA

-378 NAARHVDII
+378 NAARYVDII
-387 ADNLREGEIKPLD
+387 ADNLRDGEVKALD
-400 TLRRDKSLLQF
+400 NMRRDKSLLQF

-425 MHIGSAIFRYALRV
+425 LHMGSAIFRYALRV
-439 TLAITIVQAITNALI
+439 TLAITIVQVITNGI
-454 IFYPD
+454 ILLYPD
-459 NAIITKLIEHS
+459 NALISKLIEHS
-470 HWITITILL
+470 HWVTITILL

-502 CLITLGLFSISQ
+502 CLLTLGLFSISNNP
-514 HHIFLTIMML
+514 IFLTVMML
-524 ITMIL
+524 ISMIL

-537 FRSGSIFITMYVLIG
+537 FRSGSMLVTMYVLIG

-567 ALDTFIASIIAF
+567 ALDTIIASIIAF

-616 SVLHKGMGDHHY
+616 SVLNKGMGGENY
-628 STNTF
+628 SADTF
-633 AYNPL
+633 AHNPL
-638 YIELQLARRDIHNAY
+638 YIDLQLARRDIHNSY
-653 AAFAESYA
+653 AAFADSYA

-671 INISSL
+671 INIASL
-677 NRLIM
+677 NRLVM
-682 SLNTMTSQI
+682 SLNTMSSQI

-700 LKTLKPDLSAQFDY
+700 LEKLDEDLVQQFDY
-714 IQTLLQL
+714 ILALLQSPNEGNAPE
-721 TPDKTIPESPP
+721 TPAN
-732 QHLENTPENQPFMLP
+732 LENTIEKQPLMLP

-753 AAQTIRQEMTVL
+753 AAQTIRQEMQ
-765 KSTRLSNTLNPHYQ
+765 TLQ
-779 ADK
+779 I

>member
-1 MIHSTSLASCLLLNN
+1 
-16 RTHDKMR
+16 
-23 YIIAYCRI
+23 
-31 LMYISTGKFN
+31 MYISTGKFN

-49 FFALRQGTGVLLPII
+49 FFALRQGIGVLLPIVIIIGI
-64 LLIVILKEHHFGFA
+64 LQEYHFGFA

-118 LTRPFPSLIWLI
+118 LTRPFPSIIWLI

-166 IQGTDIFFY
+166 VQGTDIFFY
-175 SLITLAGSTYYFLFS
+175 SLITLAGSTYYFIFS
-190 ITISHLFRLH
+190 VTISYLFRLH

-219 RAAFYDVNKDLD
+219 RAAFYDINNDLD
-231 RCFRQLLPYM
+231 TCFRKLLPYM

-262 YKDHQRQRILLWNV
+262 YKDHQRQRIVLWNV

-300 FQNHDI
+300 FQNHDV

-321 QRCALKLANN
+321 QRCALKLAHN
-331 STVHYRN
+331 SSVNYRN

-355 IAGMAKD
+355 AEGMAKE

-368 LIVQVLRRLR
+368 LVIQVLRRLR
-378 NAARHVDII
+378 NAARYVDII
-387 ADNLREGEIKPLD
+387 ADNLREGEVKPLD
-400 TLRRDKSLLQF
+400 ALRRDKSLLQF

-425 MHIGSAIFRYALRV
+425 MHMGSAIFRYALRV
-439 TLAITIVQAITNALI
+439 TLAITIVQAITNAIVIL
-454 IFYPD
+454 YPD
-459 NAIITKLIEHS
+459 NAMVSTLIEHS
-470 HWITITILL
+470 HWVTITILL

-487 TRQRTMMRLQGTVIG
+487 TRQRTMMRLQGTVVG
-502 CLITLGLFSISQ
+502 CLLTLGLFSIS
-514 HHIFLTIMML
+514 HNPIFLTIMML

-537 FRSGSIFITMYVLIG
+537 FRSGSMFVTMYVLIG

-567 ALDTFIASIIAF
+567 ALDTVIASIIAF
-579 ACSFA
+579 TCSFA

-616 SVLHKGMGDHHY
+616 SVLNKGMGGDNY
-628 STNTF
+628 SAATF
-633 AYNPL
+633 AHNPL
-638 YIELQLARRDIHNAY
+638 YIDLQLARRDIHNAY
-653 AAFAESYA
+653 AAFADSYA

-671 INISSL
+671 INIGSL
-677 NRLIM
+677 NRLVM

-691 NSLGPLLLS
+691 NSLGPLLVA
-700 LKTLKPDLSAQFDY
+700 LKNLNPDLSAQFDY
-714 IQTLLQL
+714 IQMLLQSSS
-721 TPDKTIPESPP
+721 TNEPAPVAPP
-732 QHLENTPENQPFMLP
+732 HLENTLENQPFMLP

-753 AAQTIRQEMTVL
+753 AAQTIRQEMLLL
-765 KSTRLSNTLNPHYQ
+765 KSSS
-779 ADK
+779 

>member
-1 MIHSTSLASCLLLNN
+1 
-16 RTHDKMR
+16 
-23 YIIAYCRI
+23 
-31 LMYISTGKFN
+31 MYISTGKFN

-49 FFALRQGTGVLLPII
+49 FFALRQGIGVLLPII
-64 LLIVILKEHHFGFA
+64 ILIGFLKEYHFGFA

-118 LTRPFPSLIWLI
+118 LTRPFPSIIWAV

-166 IQGTDIFFY
+166 AQGTDIFFY

-190 ITISHLFRLH
+190 ITISHFFRLH

-219 RAAFYDVNKDLD
+219 RAAFYDINNDLD
-231 RCFRQLLPYM
+231 TCFRKLLPYM

-262 YKDHQRQRILLWNV
+262 HKDHQRQRIVLWNV

-300 FQNHDI
+300 FQNHDV

-321 QRCALKLANN
+321 QRCALKLAHN
-331 STVHYRN
+331 SSVNYRN

-355 IAGMAKD
+355 AEGMAKD

-368 LIVQVLRRLR
+368 LVVQVLRRLR
-378 NAARHVDII
+378 NAARYVDII
-387 ADNLREGEIKPLD
+387 ADNLREGEVKPLD
-400 TLRRDKSLLQF
+400 ALRRDKSLLQF

-425 MHIGSAIFRYALRV
+425 MHMGSAIFRYALRV
-439 TLAITIVQAITNALI
+439 TLAITIVQAITNAII

-459 NAIITKLIEHS
+459 NELVSKLITHS
-470 HWITITILL
+470 HWVTITILL

-487 TRQRTMMRLQGTVIG
+487 TRQRTMMRLQGTVVG
-502 CLITLGLFSISQ
+502 CLLTLGLFSISGNA
-514 HHIFLTIMML
+514 IFLTVTML
-524 ITMIL
+524 IAMIL

-537 FRSGSIFITMYVLIG
+537 FRSGSMFITIYVLIG

-567 ALDTFIASIIAF
+567 ALDTVIASIIAF

-584 FPWWEENQITR
+584 FPWWEENQIIK

-609 KELAFIN
+609 KELMFID
-616 SVLHKGMGDHHY
+616 SVLTKGMGGDNY
-628 STNTF
+628 SAATF
-633 AYNPL
+633 AHNPL
-638 YIELQLARRDIHNAY
+638 YIDLQLARRDIHNAY
-653 AAFAESYA
+653 AAFADSYA

-671 INISSL
+671 INIGSL

-691 NSLGPLLLS
+691 NSLGPLLVA
-700 LKTLKPDLSAQFDY
+700 LKTLGPDLSKQFDY
-714 IQTLLQL
+714 ILTLLEPPSAE
-721 TPDKTIPESPP
+721 TIIPEPP
-732 QHLENTPENQPFMLP
+732 AHLDNTPENQPFMLP

-753 AAQTIRQEMTVL
+753 AAQTIRQEIQVL
-765 KSTRLSNTLNPHYQ
+765 KN
-779 ADK
+779 D

>member
-1 MIHSTSLASCLLLNN
+1 
-16 RTHDKMR
+16 
-23 YIIAYCRI
+23 
-31 LMYISTGKFN
+31 MYISTGKFN
-41 RIISGPHP
+41 RIISSPHP
-49 FFALRQGTGVLLPII
+49 FFALRQGIGVLLPI
-64 LLIVILKEHHFGFA
+64 LLFIGFLKEYHFGFA

-104 FGLIAGNL
+104 FGLTAGNL

-118 LTRPFPSLIWLI
+118 LTRPFPSIIWAV
-130 IAAQVFLFSMLSVFG
+130 IAVQVFLFSMLSVFG

-166 IQGTDIFFY
+166 AQGTDIFFY
-175 SLITLAGSTYYFLFS
+175 SLTTLAGSTYYFLFS
-190 ITISHLFRLH
+190 ITISHFFRLH

-219 RAAFYDVNKDLD
+219 RAAFYDINNDLD
-231 RCFRQLLPYM
+231 TCFRKLLPYM

-262 YKDHQRQRILLWNV
+262 HKDYQRQRIVLWNV

-300 FQNHDI
+300 FQNHDV

-321 QRCALKLANN
+321 QRCALKLAHN
-331 STVHYRN
+331 SSVNYRN

-355 IAGMAKD
+355 AEGMAKD

-368 LIVQVLRRLR
+368 LVVQVLRRLR
-378 NAARHVDII
+378 NAARYVDII
-387 ADNLREGEIKPLD
+387 ADNLREGEVKPLD
-400 TLRRDKSLLQF
+400 ALRRDKSLLQF

-425 MHIGSAIFRYALRV
+425 MHMGSAIFRYALRV
-439 TLAITIVQAITNALI
+439 TLAITIVQAITNAII

-459 NAIITKLIEHS
+459 NELVSKLMTHS

-502 CLITLGLFSISQ
+502 CLLTLGLFSISDNA
-514 HHIFLTIMML
+514 IFLTMTML
-524 ITMIL
+524 IAMIL

-537 FRSGSIFITMYVLIG
+537 FRFGSMFITIYVLIG
-552 FHFISPDIFTIIGER
+552 FHFTSPDIFTIIGER
-567 ALDTFIASIIAF
+567 ALDTVIASIIAF

-584 FPWWEENQITR
+584 FPWWEENQITK

-609 KELAFIN
+609 KELMFIH
-616 SVLHKGMGDHHY
+616 SVLTKGMGGENY
-628 STNTF
+628 SADTF
-633 AYNPL
+633 AHNPL
-638 YIELQLARRDIHNAY
+638 YLDLQLARRDIHNAY
-653 AAFAESYA
+653 AAFADSYA

-691 NSLGPLLLS
+691 NSLGPLLVS
-700 LKTLKPDLSAQFDY
+700 LKTLGPDLSKQFDY
-714 IQTLLQL
+714 ILTLLQ
-721 TPDKTIPESPP
+721 PPSENAAIPEPP
-732 QHLENTPENQPFMLP
+732 AHLENTPENQPFMLP

-753 AAQTIRQEMTVL
+753 AAQTIRQEIQVL
-765 KSTRLSNTLNPHYQ
+765 KN
-779 ADK
+779 D

>member
-1 MIHSTSLASCLLLNN
+1 
-16 RTHDKMR
+16 
-23 YIIAYCRI
+23 
-31 LMYISTGKFN
+31 MYISTGKFN

-49 FFALRQGTGVLLPII
+49 FFALRQGIGVLLPII
-64 LLIVILKEHHFGFA
+64 ILIGFLKEYHFGFA

-118 LTRPFPSLIWLI
+118 LTRPFPSIIWAI

-166 IQGTDIFFY
+166 AQGTDIFFY

-190 ITISHLFRLH
+190 ITISHFFRLH

-219 RAAFYDVNKDLD
+219 RAAFYDINNDLD
-231 RCFRQLLPYM
+231 TCFRKLLPYM

-262 YKDHQRQRILLWNV
+262 HKDHQRQRIVLWNV

-300 FQNHDI
+300 FQNHDV

-321 QRCALKLANN
+321 QRCALKLAHN
-331 STVHYRN
+331 SSVNYRN

-355 IAGMAKD
+355 AEGMAKD

-368 LIVQVLRRLR
+368 LVVQVLRRLR
-378 NAARHVDII
+378 NAARYVDII
-387 ADNLREGEIKPLD
+387 ADNLREGEVKPLD
-400 TLRRDKSLLQF
+400 ALRRDKSLLQF

-425 MHIGSAIFRYALRV
+425 MHMGSAIFRYALRV
-439 TLAITIVQAITNALI
+439 TLAITIVQAITNAII

-459 NAIITKLIEHS
+459 NELVSKLITHS
-470 HWITITILL
+470 HWVTITILL

-487 TRQRTMMRLQGTVIG
+487 TRQRTMMRLQGTVVG
-502 CLITLGLFSISQ
+502 CLLTLGLFSISGNA
-514 HHIFLTIMML
+514 IFLTVTML
-524 ITMIL
+524 IAMIL

-537 FRSGSIFITMYVLIG
+537 FRSGSMFITIYVLIG

-567 ALDTFIASIIAF
+567 ALDTVIASIIAF

-584 FPWWEENQITR
+584 FPWWEENQIIK

-609 KELAFIN
+609 KELMFID
-616 SVLHKGMGDHHY
+616 SVLTKGMGGDNY
-628 STNTF
+628 SAATF
-633 AYNPL
+633 AHNPL
-638 YIELQLARRDIHNAY
+638 YIDLQLARRDIHNAY
-653 AAFAESYA
+653 AAFADSYA

-671 INISSL
+671 INIGSL

-691 NSLGPLLLS
+691 NSLGPLLVA
-700 LKTLKPDLSAQFDY
+700 LKTLGPDLSKQFDY
-714 IQTLLQL
+714 ILTLLEPPSPE
-721 TPDKTIPESPP
+721 TIIPEPP
-732 QHLENTPENQPFMLP
+732 AHLDNTPENQPFMLP

-753 AAQTIRQEMTVL
+753 AAQTIRQEIQVL
-765 KSTRLSNTLNPHYQ
+765 KN
-779 ADK
+779 D

>member
-1 MIHSTSLASCLLLNN
+1 
-16 RTHDKMR
+16 
-23 YIIAYCRI
+23 
-31 LMYISTGKFN
+31 MYISTGKFN

-49 FFALRQGTGVLLPII
+49 FFALRQGIGVLLPII
-64 LLIVILKEHHFGFA
+64 ILIGFLKEYHFGFA

-118 LTRPFPSLIWLI
+118 LTRPFPSIIWAV

-166 IQGTDIFFY
+166 AQGTDIFFY

-190 ITISHLFRLH
+190 ITISHFFRLH

-219 RAAFYDVNKDLD
+219 RAAFYDINNDLD
-231 RCFRQLLPYM
+231 TCFRKLLPYM

-262 YKDHQRQRILLWNV
+262 HKDHQRQRIVLWNV

-300 FQNHDI
+300 FQNHDV

-321 QRCALKLANN
+321 QRCALKLAHN
-331 STVHYRN
+331 SSVNYRN

-355 IAGMAKD
+355 AEGIAKD

-368 LIVQVLRRLR
+368 LVVQVLRRLR
-378 NAARHVDII
+378 NAARYVDII
-387 ADNLREGEIKPLD
+387 ADNLREGEVKPLD
-400 TLRRDKSLLQF
+400 ALRRDKSLLQF

-425 MHIGSAIFRYALRV
+425 MHMGSAIFRYALRV
-439 TLAITIVQAITNALI
+439 TLAITIVQAITNAII

-459 NAIITKLIEHS
+459 NELVSKLITHS
-470 HWITITILL
+470 HWVTITILL

-487 TRQRTMMRLQGTVIG
+487 TRQRTMMRLQGTVVG
-502 CLITLGLFSISQ
+502 CLLTLGLFSISGNA
-514 HHIFLTIMML
+514 IFLTVTML
-524 ITMIL
+524 IAMIL

-537 FRSGSIFITMYVLIG
+537 FRSGSMFITIYVLIG

-567 ALDTFIASIIAF
+567 ALDTVIASIIAF

-584 FPWWEENQITR
+584 FPWWEENQIIK

-609 KELAFIN
+609 KELMFID
-616 SVLHKGMGDHHY
+616 SVLTKGMGGDNY
-628 STNTF
+628 SAATF
-633 AYNPL
+633 AHNPL
-638 YIELQLARRDIHNAY
+638 YIDLQLARRDIHNAY
-653 AAFAESYA
+653 AAFADSYA

-671 INISSL
+671 INIGSL

-691 NSLGPLLLS
+691 NSLGPLLVA
-700 LKTLKPDLSAQFDY
+700 LKTLGPDLSKQFDY
-714 IQTLLQL
+714 ILTLLEPPS
-721 TPDKTIPESPP
+721 TEAIIPEPP
-732 QHLENTPENQPFMLP
+732 AHLDNTPENQPFMLP

-753 AAQTIRQEMTVL
+753 AAQTIRQEIQVL
-765 KSTRLSNTLNPHYQ
+765 KN
-779 ADK
+779 D

>member
-1 MIHSTSLASCLLLNN
+1 
-16 RTHDKMR
+16 
-23 YIIAYCRI
+23 
-31 LMYISTGKFN
+31 MYISTGKFN

-49 FFALRQGTGVLLPII
+49 FFALRQGIGVLLPII
-64 LLIVILKEHHFGFA
+64 ILIGFLKEYHFGFA

-118 LTRPFPSLIWLI
+118 LTRPFPSIIWAV

-166 IQGTDIFFY
+166 AQGTDIFFY

-190 ITISHLFRLH
+190 ITISHFFRLH

-219 RAAFYDVNKDLD
+219 RAAFYDINNDLD
-231 RCFRQLLPYM
+231 TCFRKLLPYM

-262 YKDHQRQRILLWNV
+262 HKDHQRQRIVLWNV

-300 FQNHDI
+300 FQNHDV

-321 QRCALKLANN
+321 QRCALKLAHN
-331 STVHYRN
+331 SSVNYRN

-355 IAGMAKD
+355 AEGMAKD

-368 LIVQVLRRLR
+368 LVVQVLRRLR
-378 NAARHVDII
+378 NAARYVDII
-387 ADNLREGEIKPLD
+387 ADNLREGEVKPLD
-400 TLRRDKSLLQF
+400 ALRRDKSLLQF

-425 MHIGSAIFRYALRV
+425 MHMGSAIFRYALRV
-439 TLAITIVQAITNALI
+439 TLAITIVQAITNAII

-459 NAIITKLIEHS
+459 NELVSKLITHS
-470 HWITITILL
+470 HWVTITILL

-487 TRQRTMMRLQGTVIG
+487 TRQRTMMRLQGTVVG
-502 CLITLGLFSISQ
+502 CLLTLGLFSISGNA
-514 HHIFLTIMML
+514 IFLTVTML
-524 ITMIL
+524 IAMIL

-537 FRSGSIFITMYVLIG
+537 FRSGSMFITIYVLIG

-567 ALDTFIASIIAF
+567 ALDTVIASIIAF

-584 FPWWEENQITR
+584 FPWWEENQIIK

-609 KELAFIN
+609 KELMFID
-616 SVLHKGMGDHHY
+616 SVLTKGMGGDNY
-628 STNTF
+628 SAATF
-633 AYNPL
+633 AHNPL
-638 YIELQLARRDIHNAY
+638 YIDLQLARRDIHNAY
-653 AAFAESYA
+653 AAFADSYA

-671 INISSL
+671 INIGSL

-691 NSLGPLLLS
+691 NSLGPLLVA
-700 LKTLKPDLSAQFDY
+700 LKTLGPDLSKQFDY
-714 IQTLLQL
+714 ILTLLEPPSPE
-721 TPDKTIPESPP
+721 TIIPEPP
-732 QHLENTPENQPFMLP
+732 AHLDNTPENQPFMLP

-753 AAQTIRQEMTVL
+753 AAQTIRQEIQVL
-765 KSTRLSNTLNPHYQ
+765 KN
-779 ADK
+779 D

>member
-1 MIHSTSLASCLLLNN
+1 
-16 RTHDKMR
+16 
-23 YIIAYCRI
+23 
-31 LMYISTGKFN
+31 MYISTGKFN

-49 FFALRQGTGVLLPII
+49 FFALRQGIGVLLPII
-64 LLIVILKEHHFGFA
+64 ILIGFLKEYHFGFA

-118 LTRPFPSLIWLI
+118 LTRPFPSIIWAI

-166 IQGTDIFFY
+166 AQGTDIFFY

-190 ITISHLFRLH
+190 ITISHFFRLH

-219 RAAFYDVNKDLD
+219 RAAFYDINNDLD
-231 RCFRQLLPYM
+231 TCFRKLLPYM

-262 YKDHQRQRILLWNV
+262 HKDHQRQRIVLWNV

-300 FQNHDI
+300 FQNHDV

-321 QRCALKLANN
+321 QRCALKLAHN
-331 STVHYRN
+331 SSVNYRN

-355 IAGMAKD
+355 AEGIAKD

-368 LIVQVLRRLR
+368 LVVQVLRRLR
-378 NAARHVDII
+378 NAARYVDII
-387 ADNLREGEIKPLD
+387 ADNLREGEVKPLD
-400 TLRRDKSLLQF
+400 ALRRDKSLLQF

-425 MHIGSAIFRYALRV
+425 MHMGSAIFRYALRV
-439 TLAITIVQAITNALI
+439 TLAITIVQAITNAII

-459 NAIITKLIEHS
+459 NELVSKLITHS
-470 HWITITILL
+470 HWVTITILL

-487 TRQRTMMRLQGTVIG
+487 TRQRTMMRLQGTVVG
-502 CLITLGLFSISQ
+502 CLLTLGLFSISGNA
-514 HHIFLTIMML
+514 IFLTVTML
-524 ITMIL
+524 IAMIL

-537 FRSGSIFITMYVLIG
+537 FRSGSMFITIYVLIG

-567 ALDTFIASIIAF
+567 ALDTVIASIIAF

-584 FPWWEENQITR
+584 FPWWEENQIIK

-609 KELAFIN
+609 KELMFID
-616 SVLHKGMGDHHY
+616 SVLTKGMGGDNY
-628 STNTF
+628 SAATF
-633 AYNPL
+633 AHNPL
-638 YIELQLARRDIHNAY
+638 YIDLQLARRDIHNAY
-653 AAFAESYA
+653 AAFADSYA

-671 INISSL
+671 INIGSL

-691 NSLGPLLLS
+691 NSLGPLLVA
-700 LKTLKPDLSAQFDY
+700 LKTLGPDLSKQFDY
-714 IQTLLQL
+714 ILTLLEPPSAE
-721 TPDKTIPESPP
+721 TIIPEPP
-732 QHLENTPENQPFMLP
+732 AHLDNTPENQPFMLP

-753 AAQTIRQEMTVL
+753 AAQTIRQEIQVL
-765 KSTRLSNTLNPHYQ
+765 KN
-779 ADK
+779 D